1 VSGLLFIIEVIVGV
15 LLNINLLMEDIWLC
29 VMKKNSLFVSKS
41 VNIWLMKIGWSM
53 HHVKDVICNLL
64 NFLNCILKE

>member
-29 VMKKNSLFVSKS
+29 VMK
-41 VNIWLMKIGWSM
+41 
-53 HHVKDVICNLL
+53 
-64 NFLNCILKE
+64 